1 METFAVGEILKQV
14 SWADEV
20 ITASHFRTEAGDEV
34 DLVLETWDG
43 RVAGSEIKAGTR
55 IKDPDLNGL
64 RLVRDRLGDRFTGGF
79 VLNLGE
85 LAYRKESKIAVMP
98 LSALWS
104 LLDWRRHVDYDVPT
118 YGRLR
123 LRQSRCDVVVEPG
136 ADQASNAVEIL
147 WLLVPQDANRPPLLG
162 QDILEAAKPRVL

>member
-43 RVAGSEIKAGTR
+43 RVTGFEIKAGTR

-64 RLVRDRLGDRFTGGF
+64 RLLRDRLGDRFTGGF

-85 LAYRKESKIAVMP
+85 LAYRKESKTAVMP

-104 LLDWRRHVDYDVPT
+104 LPGRRF
-118 YGRLR
+118 
-123 LRQSRCDVVVEPG
+123 S
-136 ADQASNAVEIL
+136 
-147 WLLVPQDANRPPLLG
+147 
-162 QDILEAAKPRVL
+162 

>member
-43 RVAGSEIKAGTR
+43 RVTGFEIKAGTR

-64 RLVRDRLGDRFTGGF
+64 RLLRDRLGDRFAGGF

-104 LLDWRRHVDYDVPT
+104 LPGRRF
-118 YGRLR
+118 
-123 LRQSRCDVVVEPG
+123 S
-136 ADQASNAVEIL
+136 
-147 WLLVPQDANRPPLLG
+147 
-162 QDILEAAKPRVL
+162 